1 MRLGRLLALAGSTAM
16 LEAEPVNWN
25 MSIRMQNNSKI
36 RRKPNIRIS
45 RSDYARLSALANTV
59 AARNPEMVDELLAE
73 LERARIVAD
82 GWVSAGTVR
91 MGSTVTF
98 KPDTGDRK
106 TVMLVYPG
114 DADISEGKV
123 SILTPIGTAL
133 IGLSAGQSI
142 MWTARDGRRHEL
154 LVLGV
159 NHPATEGDGADDPAA
174 ASPATAASL

>member
-1 MRLGRLLALAGSTAM
+1 
-16 LEAEPVNWN
+16 
-25 MSIRMQNNSKI
+25 MQDNKKT

-45 RSDYARLSALANTV
+45 QSDHARLSALANTV
-59 AARNPEMVDELLAE
+59 AARNPEAADELLAE

-82 GWVSAGTVR
+82 DWVSAGTVR

-106 TVMLVYPG
+106 TVTLVFPG

-154 LVLGV
+154 LVLDV
-159 NHPATEGDGADDPAA
+159 TQLAPEGDGADQRAPASSTIA
-174 ASPATAASL
+174 AGV

>member
-1 MRLGRLLALAGSTAM
+1 
-16 LEAEPVNWN
+16 
-25 MSIRMQNNSKI
+25 MQNNTKTG
-36 RRKPNIRIS
+36 RKPNIRIS
-45 RSDYARLSALANTV
+45 QSDHARLSVLASTV
-59 AARNPEMVDELLAE
+59 AARNPEAADELLAE

-82 GWVSAGTVR
+82 RWLSAGTVR
-91 MGSTVTF
+91 MGSIVTF

-106 TVMLVYPG
+106 TVTLVFPG

-154 LVLGV
+154 LVLDV
-159 NHPATEGDGADDPAA
+159 SQPAPEGDVADRHA
-174 ASPATAASL
+174 LERFRF

>member
-1 MRLGRLLALAGSTAM
+1 M
-16 LEAEPVNWN
+16 L
-25 MSIRMQNNSKI
+25 QNTKT

-45 RSDYARLSALANTV
+45 QSDHARLSALASTV
-59 AARNPEMVDELLAE
+59 AARNPEASDELLAE
-73 LERARIVAD
+73 LERARVVAD

-106 TVMLVYPG
+106 TVTLVYPG

-159 NHPATEGDGADDPAA
+159 NHSAKQDDGADRLAPASPAIA
-174 ASPATAASL
+174 ASP

>member
-1 MRLGRLLALAGSTAM
+1 
-16 LEAEPVNWN
+16 
-25 MSIRMQNNSKI
+25 MQDNTKT

-45 RSDYARLSALANTV
+45 QSDHARLSVLASTV
-59 AARNPEMVDELLAE
+59 AARNPEASDELLAE
-73 LERARIVAD
+73 LERARIVSD

-106 TVMLVYPG
+106 TVTLVFPG

-133 IGLSAGQSI
+133 IGLSAGQS
-142 MWTARDGRRHEL
+142 MTWTARDGRRHEL
-154 LVLGV
+154 LVLAV
-159 NHPATEGDGADDPAA
+159 TQPASEGGTADRPSPASQTIAA
-174 ASPATAASL
+174 AV

>member
-1 MRLGRLLALAGSTAM
+1 
-16 LEAEPVNWN
+16 
-25 MSIRMQNNSKI
+25 MSIQMQDNKKT

-45 RSDYARLSALANTV
+45 QSDHARLSALANTV
-59 AARNPEMVDELLAE
+59 AARNPEAADELFAE

-91 MGSTVTF
+91 MGSIVTF

-106 TVMLVYPG
+106 TVTLVFPG

-154 LVLGV
+154 LVLDV
-159 NHPATEGDGADDPAA
+159 SQPAPEGDVADRRAPASSTIA
-174 ASPATAASL
+174 AGV

>member
-1 MRLGRLLALAGSTAM
+1 
-16 LEAEPVNWN
+16 
-25 MSIRMQNNSKI
+25 MSIQMQDDKKT
-36 RRKPNIRIS
+36 RRKPNILIS
-45 RSDYARLSALANTV
+45 QSDHKRLSALANTV
-59 AARNPEMVDELLAE
+59 ATRNPEAADELLAE

-91 MGSTVTF
+91 MGSIVTF

-106 TVMLVYPG
+106 TVTLVFPG

-123 SILTPIGTAL
+123 SILMPIGTAL

-154 LVLGV
+154 LVLDV
-159 NHPATEGDGADDPAA
+159 SQPAPEGDVADRRARPSSTIAA
-174 ASPATAASL
+174 GV

>member
-1 MRLGRLLALAGSTAM
+1 
-16 LEAEPVNWN
+16 
-25 MSIRMQNNSKI
+25 MQDNTKT

-45 RSDYARLSALANTV
+45 QSDHARLSAVASTV
-59 AARNPEMVDELLAE
+59 AARNPEASDELLAE

-82 GWVSAGTVR
+82 SWVSADIVR

-98 KPDTGDRK
+98 KPDTVDAK
-106 TVMLVYPG
+106 TVTLVFPG

-154 LVLGV
+154 LVLDVSQPAPEGDAGDRRA
-159 NHPATEGDGADDPAA
+159 PATSTIAA
-174 ASPATAASL
+174 GV

>member
-1 MRLGRLLALAGSTAM
+1 
-16 LEAEPVNWN
+16 
-25 MSIRMQNNSKI
+25 MQQNTKT

-45 RSDYARLSALANTV
+45 QSDYARLSALASTM
-59 AARNPEMVDELLAE
+59 AARNEDASDELLAE
-73 LERARIVAD
+73 LDRARVVAD

-106 TVMLVYPG
+106 TVTLVYPS

-142 MWTARDGRRHEL
+142 LWTARD
-154 LVLGV
+154 
-159 NHPATEGDGADDPAA
+159 
-174 ASPATAASL
+174 